1 MCSMATTDLR
11 LAVRETLPIGLGYVP
26 LGIAFGLFAVSQGF
40 PWWLATITAL
50 IIYSGSM
57 EFIAVG
63 LITGGASF
71 FSTALTTFF
80 VSFRHIFYGLSVPI
94 RQVNPAARPYAVHAL
109 TDEAWALLSRPSAKD
124 FSGKRIILTE
134 LFCHLYW
141 VFGTTLG
148 AVVGSKLPW
157 DLSWMGFA
165 LTALFVVLSIEAL
178 ETARQPALLFSIA
191 LVCGV
196 AAQLLIPDYMMVGAM
211 TAYAVISVVG
221 GRWLK

>member
-1 MCSMATTDLR
+1 MATNDLQ
-11 LAVRETLPIGLGYVP
+11 LAAKDTLPIGLGYVP

-40 PWWLATITAL
+40 PWWLAVATAV

-63 LITGGASF
+63 LVTGGASV
-71 FSTALTTFF
+71 LTTTVTTLF

-94 RQVNPAARPYAVHAL
+94 KQVPVPLRPYCVHAL
-109 TDEAWALLSRPSAKD
+109 TDEAWALLSRDTAQS
-124 FSGKRIILTE
+124 FSGRRILFTQ

-141 VFGTTLG
+141 VSGAALG
-148 AVVGSKLPW
+148 AVLGSRMPW

-178 ETARQPALLFSIA
+178 EAAERPALLGSIGLA
-191 LVCGV
+191 CGV
-196 AAQLLIPDYMMVGAM
+196 VAQLAFPDYMMVAAM
-211 TAYAVISVVG
+211 TAYAVIALVG
-221 GRWLK
+221 GRRLA